1 MIDTDD
7 ISNWEHT
14 KKTSAYHFDN
24 NVIDA
29 RWDLL
34 QGVGR
39 FEGNW
44 SAELAESIKSAEP
57 VTWRTRLR
65 GKHAKESSMIAQE
78 EYDLINAGADPNLI
92 LLRMQHNVPDIFKK
106 MADITGVDNPKVR
119 VHVQYPGEVFTA
131 HIDKLTP
138 YVTSVT
144 DTDKVIRFIVFLTDW
159 MPGHF
164 YQFGNQNVQGWRAGD
179 IHTFAWKHVPH
190 CTANAGHTPRVTLQ
204 VTGQSTIKT
213 KAFLETAANV
223 SSIKI

>member
-1 MIDTDD
+1 MIDTTD

-14 KKTSAYHFDN
+14 KKTSAYHFDK
-24 NVIDA
+24 NVVDP

-39 FEGNW
+39 FEGEWNN
-44 SAELAESIKSAEP
+44 ELAESIQAAEP

-65 GKHAKESSMIAQE
+65 KNNAKESSMISQE
-78 EYDLINAGADPNLI
+78 EYDLINAGADPNLV
-92 LLRMQHNVPDIFKK
+92 LLRMQHNVPQIFKK
-106 MADITGVDNPKVR
+106 MANIIGVSNPKVR

-131 HIDKLTP
+131 HIDKLTS
-138 YVTSVT
+138 YATSVT
-144 DTDKVIRFIVFLTDW
+144 DSDKVMRFIIFLTDW

-190 CTANAGHTPRVTLQ
+190 CTANAGHTPRATLQ
-204 VTGQSTIKT
+204 VTGQATIKT
-213 KAFLETAANV
+213 MAFLENAANT
-223 SSIKI
+223 SAIRL

>member
-1 MIDTDD
+1 MIDTSEV
-7 ISNWEHT
+7 SNWEHT
-14 KKTSAYHFDN
+14 KKTSAYHFDKN
-24 NVIDA
+24 IIDP

-39 FEGNW
+39 FEGDW
-44 SAELAESIKSAEP
+44 SAELAESIQTAEP

-65 GKHAKESSMIAQE
+65 GKAAKESSMIAQE
-78 EYDLINAGADPNLI
+78 EYDLVNAGADPNLI
-92 LLRMQHNVPDIFKK
+92 LLRMGHDIPSIFKK
-106 MADITGVDNPKVR
+106 MADIIGVDNPKIR
-119 VHVQYPGEVFTA
+119 VHVQYPGEVFTH

-138 YVTSVT
+138 YGAGGV
-144 DTDKVIRFIVFLTDW
+144 DADKVMRFIVFLTDW

-204 VTGQSTIKT
+204 VTGHAAIKT
-213 KAFLETAANV
+213 MAFLETAANT
-223 SSIKI
+223 SSIKL